1 MRRLRS
7 VLYDVPVPDATD
19 GMRDFWDAA
28 ASANAA
34 WYVDTSISYD
44 APDMDAFWATG
55 RLVATTAMSGPVT
68 PASRG
73 LAVEIGPGLGRI
85 LRSLVRDHG
94 FARAAGVD
102 ISQEMVR
109 QARELAA
116 DDPITFE
123 VGSGASLAP
132 IEDSSADLVVSFTV
146 FQHIPKVA
154 VIEQYIGEAARVLR
168 PSGVL
173 AFQWN
178 NLPGQ
183 RRWAA
188 KRLLLGLLQRSGIK
202 PERFQRNAPQFLGSR
217 VSLRR
222 ITRAVE
228 RAGLTMV
235 GTSDDGTL
243 FAWAWATKT

>member
-1 MRRLRS
+1 M
-7 VLYDVPVPDATD
+7 PDATD
-19 GMRDFWDAA
+19 GMRSFWDDA
-28 ASANAA
+28 ASKNAA

-44 APDMDAFWATG
+44 DPDMEAFWETG
-55 RLVATTAMSGPVT
+55 RVIAATAMSGPV
-68 PASRG
+68 PPSQRG

-85 LRSLVRDHG
+85 LRSLVREHG
-94 FARAAGVD
+94 FAAAIGVD

-116 DDPITFE
+116 DDNIRFE

-132 IEDSSADLVVSFTV
+132 VEDGSADLVVSFTV

-168 PSGVL
+168 PGGVV

-188 KRLLLGLLQRSGIK
+188 RRWLLGLLQRSGIR
-202 PERFQRNAPQFLGSR
+202 PERFRRNAPQFLGSR

-222 ITRAVE
+222 ITRALE
-228 RAGLTMV
+228 SAGLALE
-235 GTSDDGTL
+235 GTRDEGTL
-243 FAWAWATKT
+243 FAWAWATKR